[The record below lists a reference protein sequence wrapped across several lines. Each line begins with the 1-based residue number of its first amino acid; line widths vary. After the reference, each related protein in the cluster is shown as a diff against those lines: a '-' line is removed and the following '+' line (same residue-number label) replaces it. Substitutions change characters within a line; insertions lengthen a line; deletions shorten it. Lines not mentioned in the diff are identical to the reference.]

1 MRIGRKGF
9 TLTEVLTVIILISLV
24 VAIAVPSVISIN
36 KRINKRLLEGKKEV
50 ILAAAELYG
59 KDNNQRFMDNE
70 FIITVGEL
78 IEEGYLDVDTEK
90 NNSNCSDDYGCV
102 INPVDK
108 TSLNNVN
115 ILVKQNVFSVVAVW
129 DGVLGSTSSEVLVEL
144 VKDNL
149 DCDVITEANPCLYT
163 GDDVDNYLWYSGI
176 MWRVM
181 GVYKIDNKE
190 VVKMITDDNVSFEV
204 ETSS

>member
-1 MRIGRKGF
+1 M
-9 TLTEVLTVIILISLV
+9 
-24 VAIAVPSVISIN
+24 
-36 KRINKRLLEGKKEV
+36 
-50 ILAAAELYG
+50 
-59 KDNNQRFMDNE
+59 
-70 FIITVGEL
+70 
-78 IEEGYLDVDTEK
+78 
-90 NNSNCSDDYGCV
+90 
-102 INPVDK
+102 
-108 TSLNNVN
+108 
-115 ILVKQNVFSVVAVW
+115 W